1 MKTIKLILTIIIV
14 GLTTQAFAQ
23 PQKARNATFKLVTY
37 KANGEKIATTEGV
50 FISKDGIAL
59 GAWNPFKGA
68 AKAEISD
75 LKGKPIPYHAY
86 MEPTN
91 STMWLNLKLQT

>member
-59 GAWNPFKGA
+59 GA
-68 AKAEISD
+68 
-75 LKGKPIPYHAY
+75 
-86 MEPTN
+86 
-91 STMWLNLKLQT
+91 